1 MNSNLVRQRF
11 TYKDLLLRKL
21 SYAVVSSIFS
31 QLVILSFYVFLTN
44 IDVFHPLKWIF
55 SSLGMLTSFSTL
67 LFLIPFLT
75 IIFGQSLIC
84 AKDYV
89 IKSSYC
95 STRFQKFIATFSI
108 HNLILSLL
116 HITVG
121 AALTWLFLS
130 VPGGKYRSLI
140 EDCNEKVYCLN
151 EGAFFLVLSGFW
163 TGFYFFVKIYIAEKN
178 LSFPVIHQRKFLQLK
193 SHLINLIKDS
203 IIQSFWPSLYFV
215 ILYYI
220 QGKSLTE
227 SFRAIFGLLEFEQKP
242 SVFIYID
249 LWFFSALYYFNMN
262 LMRFYF
268 NLFLTEPVQFPLVR
282 NQNENLTLQESITNY
297 DWPIVQ
303 NLACLDLHLLAQW
316 SNLRRQVFFTLSN
329 PGGHPHNW
337 NSLVENTLRLI
348 KEYTDLLNKT
358 IDVPEKKINTPIVQA
373 PLIQSP
379 DRFRNL
385 RNMALYDQDYNFI
398 EVSKPP
404 LAKFSF
410 SATVITKISE
420 KFTNILEFVKLIL
433 GIKFLF
439 GELPQANVRKCL
451 ANGHLIIWASQGI
464 ADIVSA
470 SLTEDKFGV
479 VQKDLPAII
488 TSLVSLK
495 QSLEK
500 LNKVPALT
508 RKMVGYDDF
517 NYQMKGAVTAAVKRS
532 LFNICR
538 TFEAYMQDI
547 PLSKDIAQYLQV
559 HIICKA

>member
-1 MNSNLVRQRF
+1 
-11 TYKDLLLRKL
+11 
-21 SYAVVSSIFS
+21 
-31 QLVILSFYVFLTN
+31 
-44 IDVFHPLKWIF
+44 
-55 SSLGMLTSFSTL
+55 
-67 LFLIPFLT
+67 
-75 IIFGQSLIC
+75 
-84 AKDYV
+84 
-89 IKSSYC
+89 
-95 STRFQKFIATFSI
+95 
-108 HNLILSLL
+108 
-116 HITVG
+116 
-121 AALTWLFLS
+121 
-130 VPGGKYRSLI
+130 
-140 EDCNEKVYCLN
+140 
-151 EGAFFLVLSGFW
+151 
-163 TGFYFFVKIYIAEKN
+163 
-178 LSFPVIHQRKFLQLK
+178 
-193 SHLINLIKDS
+193 
-203 IIQSFWPSLYFV
+203 
-215 ILYYI
+215 
-220 QGKSLTE
+220 
-227 SFRAIFGLLEFEQKP
+227 
-242 SVFIYID
+242 
-249 LWFFSALYYFNMN
+249 MN